1 MQVSLDCREM
11 LVGETIAGRFEIEA
25 CANTGGMGEVY
36 RARDRATGEPVAIKV
51 LIHNQALERIR
62 FAQEINVLAGLRH
75 PGIVNYI
82 AHGRTTA
89 GLPYFVMEWLDG
101 EDLGT
106 LLARRRLS
114 VHESVDLLTRVAEIL
129 AAMHAQGIVHRDLKP
144 TNLFLIGGEVGRVK
158 VLDLGIARLL
168 GRTMHLTISGTVVG
182 TPGYMAPEQ
191 ARGGDALDARVDIF
205 SLGCVLFEC
214 LTGAP
219 AFAGEHIMAILGK
232 ILFEEPPKI
241 AETRPDVPPA
251 LDALIARMLAKDP
264 AQRPRDGAEV
274 VAVITSLG
282 EDALLDA
289 SVEDIERPLQLVLTG
304 RERRLFAVV
313 IVGPLKPYELAAAA
327 TLGEHEMTLAEADL
341 REAAAAYGGHVEA
354 IADGSA
360 LVTIAGARL
369 ATDLAAQAARCT
381 LALRGAAGGRP
392 MALALGRAEVTGRT
406 PVGEAID
413 RAAAILA
420 GLTIRGAAR
429 DSEAP
434 SSRAVTERSSS
445 PIGLDEITAR
455 LLEPSFEVVSRRAG
469 FELQGE
475 RETFGGTRT
484 LLGKATPCV
493 GRERELATLE
503 ALVSQSIEEP
513 MAQAVL
519 VTAPAGLGKSRL
531 AHEVI
536 QTIRRRPHEV
546 EIWIGRADSLRVGSA
561 FGLLGQVIRS
571 ACKIRD
577 GELPD
582 ALHEKLRARVERY
595 VPEANQARVVAFL
608 AELVGAPLADSAHP
622 ALREAR
628 EDARRMSDETRRA
641 WEELLVAECSAHPV
655 VLVLED
661 LHWGDT
667 PTVRL
672 LDATLHDL
680 RDHPLLVLALA
691 RPEVHEIFP
700 RLWADRQMQEVRLHE
715 LTRKASEHLVRQ
727 VLGATVEPDILARIV
742 KQAEGHAFFLEELI
756 RSVAEGKGESLP
768 ETVLAMV
775 QARLDRL
782 ESDARR
788 VLRAASVFGARFRP
802 MGVAALLG
810 DTMKSGEVREWLA
823 KLVEDELL
831 VRRIDGAPSDEPDI
845 AFRHALL
852 REGAYATLTEADSA
866 LGHRLAAT
874 FLEACGESDPGVL
887 AEHFSRGRD
896 AVRASVR
903 YLRAAEQALRGNDAD
918 AAITHATRG
927 LEQGGADETTL
938 ALLGVLCEIHWWLS
952 QWEAAASYA
961 EKVLILARPGSSPWA
976 RAITAKL
983 VHAHVSGRDD
993 EVTALLGAA
1002 RYVHPSAGEVD
1013 SLAVSIAILIFTL
1026 DAGGHFALG
1035 ELCLEWLLDIAG
1047 ASGLDRAA
1055 SAAHEGTPAAVLRGL
1070 AAPIR
1075 GESNNAFELM
1085 ASGAAAR
1092 RRALAVA
1099 HGTCGMHAWLLG
1111 SFDAAEALLRR
1122 AISQNHD
1129 VGPISSFQSLFFTH
1143 VLADQGK
1150 LPEALAEA
1158 RKLTSVGQARR
1169 LPAEE
1174 GLGRAVLAEVLRRQ
1188 NDLEAAEREALAAA
1202 ALLASRPLD
1211 RMVSTATLAAICG
1224 ATGRPSTALEAARES
1239 VSAYEAVR
1247 IFDFYKGA
1255 FARLTLAEALF
1266 AAGEEPAARATL
1278 ADARA
1283 RLLACA
1289 AAIEDPAVRRSFLER
1304 VPENARTMQLAAQ
1317 WLTEA

>member
-1 MQVSLDCREM
+1 M

-25 CANTGGMGEVY
+25 SANTGGMGEVF
-36 RARDRATGEPVAIKV
+36 RARDLTTGELVAVKV
-51 LIHNQALERIR
+51 LLHNHTIERIR

-75 PGIVNYI
+75 PGIVNYV

-106 LLARRRLS
+106 LLARRRLA
-114 VHESVDLLTRVAEIL
+114 VHEAAELLTRVAEIL

-144 TNLFLIGGEVGRVK
+144 TNLFLLGGDVSRVK

-168 GRTMHLTISGTVVG
+168 GKTLHLTVTGTLVG

-191 ARGGDALDARVDIF
+191 ARGGHALDARVDIF

-219 AFAGEHIMAILGK
+219 AFSGEHIMAILGK
-232 ILFEEPPKI
+232 ILFEDPPKI
-241 AETRPDVPPA
+241 AELRSDVPPA
-251 LDALIARMLAKDP
+251 LDALIERMLAKDP
-264 AQRPRDGAEV
+264 QQRPRDGAEL
-274 VAVITSLG
+274 VAAAASLRVKVPV
-282 EDALLDA
+282 DA
-289 SVEDIERPLQLVLTG
+289 SAEDLERPLRLVLTA
-304 RERRLFAVV
+304 RERRLFAVM
-313 IVGPLKPYELAAAA
+313 IVGPLHAYDFAAAA

-341 REAAAAYGGHVEA
+341 RAAAAAYGGHVEA

-360 LVTIAGARL
+360 LVTISGAKL
-369 ATDLAAQAARCT
+369 ATDLAALAARC
-381 LALRGAAGGRP
+381 ALSLRAAVGGRP
-392 MALALGRAEVTGRT
+392 MALAIGRAEVTGRT

-420 GLTIRGAAR
+420 RITRRGAR
-429 DSEAP
+429 ESEAP
-434 SSRAVTERSSS
+434 PSRLGGPVSRGSRS
-445 PIGLDEITAR
+445 PIGLDEITAG
-455 LLEPSFEVVSRRAG
+455 LLEPSFDVISREAG
-469 FELQGE
+469 FELRGE
-475 RETFGGTRT
+475 RRTFEGTRT

-503 ALVSQSIEEP
+503 SLFSQCVEEP

-531 AHEVI
+531 AHELIQVI
-536 QTIRRRPHEV
+536 RGRLQEEV
-546 EIWIGRADSLRVGSA
+546 EIWIGRADTLRVSSA
-561 FGLLGQVIRS
+561 LGLLGQVIRG
-571 ACKIRD
+571 ACHIRN
-577 GELPD
+577 GEPHE
-582 ALHEKLRARVERY
+582 AQHEKLRERVARH
-595 VPEANQARVVAFL
+595 VPAADQARVVAFL
-608 AELVGAPLADSAHP
+608 AELAGAPLADGAHP
-622 ALREAR
+622 ALEEAR
-628 EDARRMSDETRRA
+628 QDARRMADETRRA
-641 WEELLVAECSAHPV
+641 WEDFLLAECSAHPV

-661 LHWGDT
+661 LHWSDL

-680 RDHPLLVLALA
+680 RNQPLLVLALA

-782 ESDARR
+782 GSDARR

-896 AVRASVR
+896 AIRASVR

-938 ALLGVLCEIHWWLS
+938 ALLGVLCEIHGWLS

-961 EKVLILARPGSSPWA
+961 EKVFRLARPGSSPWA

-1002 RYVHPSAGEVD
+1002 RGVQPSAGEVD
-1013 SLAVSIAILIFTL
+1013 SLAVSIAILTFTL

-1047 ASGLDRAA
+1047 APGVDRAT
-1055 SAAHEGTPAAVLRGL
+1055 STAHEGTPAAILRGL

-1129 VGPISSFQSLFFTH
+1129 VGPLSSFQSLFLAH

-1150 LPEALAEA
+1150 LAEALAEA
-1158 RKLTSVGQARR
+1158 QKLTSVGQARR

-1174 GLGRAVLAEVLRRQ
+1174 GLGRAVLAEVLRRKS
-1188 NDLEAAEREALAAA
+1188 DLEAAEREALAAA
-1202 ALLASRPLD
+1202 DLLSSRPLD
-1211 RMVSTATLAAICG
+1211 RMGSMATLAAIRVAAG
-1224 ATGRPSTALEAARES
+1224 QSSLALESARES
-1239 VSAYEAVR
+1239 VGAYESVR
-1247 IFDFYKGA
+1247 MFDFYKGA

-1266 AAGEEPAARATL
+1266 AAGEEAAARATL
-1278 ADARA
+1278 ADARD

-1289 AAIEDPAVRRSFLER
+1289 AAIAEPSVRRSFLER

-1317 WLTEA
+1317 WLT